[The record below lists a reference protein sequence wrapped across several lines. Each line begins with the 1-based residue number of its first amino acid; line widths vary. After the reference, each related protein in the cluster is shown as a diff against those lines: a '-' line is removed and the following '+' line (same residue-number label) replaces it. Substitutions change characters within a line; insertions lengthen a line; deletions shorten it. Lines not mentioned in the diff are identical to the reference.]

1 MSTDEDLSEIMA
13 SMKADIN
20 SIPPDDFVKRLAAY
34 EKVVLS
40 FRDELKLS
48 GMATQ
53 CWTEQEETLKHVPC
67 FINARMAWN

>member
-1 MSTDEDLSEIMA
+1 MRDLSEIMA

-20 SIPPDDFVKRLAAY
+20 AIPSDDFVKRLAAY
-34 EKVVLS
+34 EKAVLS

-53 CWTEQEETLKHVPC
+53 CWTGGRDFKTRPPVL
-67 FINARMAWN
+67 